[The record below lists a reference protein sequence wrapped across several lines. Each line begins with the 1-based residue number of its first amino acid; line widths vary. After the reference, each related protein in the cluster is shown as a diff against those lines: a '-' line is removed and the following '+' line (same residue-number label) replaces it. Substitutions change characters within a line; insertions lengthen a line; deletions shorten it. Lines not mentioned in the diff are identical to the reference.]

1 MPCFSIII
9 PVYNAA
15 ESLRECLDSVCAQ
28 TFTDWEAICVD
39 DGSSDGSGEIL
50 EEYALKD
57 SRIKVLHQANK
68 GVNFARQLAL
78 EESRGKWIA
87 SVDSDDW
94 VEENFLKH
102 YAEALASCRC
112 DMLWTNFIRHDCG
125 AAVVASQEFAADAKQ
140 LQRAMMLEKIWGGN
154 FNKCYSR
161 DFISD
166 NHLSF
171 PLDRRVYSCEDLCFN
186 VNFLSC
192 KARLKFL
199 PVADY
204 HYCLREG
211 SLSRTPLT
219 AERVMS
225 MQYIDE
231 LISKV
236 SLADDKEEVDL
247 YRREALKFYA
257 YSSKGLSD
265 KEFLAI
271 YPKIKSL
278 KKFSV
283 SLRHKILFWLS
294 SHGLRAQVLKLLYF
308 ARSLKRRY
316 GEMG

>member
-1 MPCFSIII
+1 
-9 PVYNAA
+9 
-15 ESLRECLDSVCAQ
+15 
-28 TFTDWEAICVD
+28 
-39 DGSSDGSGEIL
+39 
-50 EEYALKD
+50 
-57 SRIKVLHQANK
+57 
-68 GVNFARQLAL
+68 
-78 EESRGKWIA
+78 
-87 SVDSDDW
+87 
-94 VEENFLKH
+94 
-102 YAEALASCRC
+102 
-112 DMLWTNFIRHDCG
+112 
-125 AAVVASQEFAADAKQ
+125 
-140 LQRAMMLEKIWGGN
+140 
-154 FNKCYSR
+154 
-161 DFISD
+161 
-166 NHLSF
+166 
-171 PLDRRVYSCEDLCFN
+171 
-186 VNFLSC
+186 
-192 KARLKFL
+192 
-199 PVADY
+199 
-204 HYCLREG
+204 
-211 SLSRTPLT
+211 
-219 AERVMS
+219 MS